1 MYIYKSINQT
11 KPKQYKTIGIMKT
24 NQVRFFWIHYWN
36 DNKQQREIKLH
47 GHMLMPYMAS
57 DYNGFAKVQE
67 YAIGHI
73 MPI

>member
-1 MYIYKSINQT
+1 
-11 KPKQYKTIGIMKT
+11 MKT